1 MREISLFGQ
10 VKEALKE
17 HPRLWTMIRKEA
29 NSFADRMDQEDFLLS
44 ILAFIRFKADRT
56 RRGALPKWMIER
68 IRFYQ
73 QCIKKIKENEV
84 TVL

>member
-29 NSFADRMDQEDFLLS
+29 NTIADRMDQEDFLLS
-44 ILAFIRFKADRT
+44 ILAFIRFNADRT
-56 RRGALPKWMIER
+56 QRGALPEWMIGR